1 MRGEDP
7 GEVCQVNP
15 SFVIWKKT
23 DQSLMSWL
31 LKAISKAVFSH
42 VEHDPV
48 VINLTSRCDKKSW
61 SEVPVETSIDQLV
74 NCVED
79 KVMLPFIAIIGQNYE
94 EGSAARETWQWIVP
108 NGHASQQLIHQS
120 SFSLSCIF

>member
-7 GEVCQVNP
+7 GEECQVNP

-31 LKAISKAVFSH
+31 LKAISKAMFSH

-79 KVMLPFIAIIGQNYE
+79 K
-94 EGSAARETWQWIVP
+94 QWIVP